1 MTDAVTGNTPITDSR
16 SATPT
21 DRLPLWTAFGWGM
34 GTLGVAAMYN
44 AVNILLLQYLVDFVG
59 IGAAVAGGL
68 MALSKL
74 YDAFTD
80 PVIGAI
86 SDRSKSKMGRRR
98 PFVLYGCFLLALSAI
113 LLFNVPSGLTGNLA
127 VIYAGGALILYATAY
142 GLFGVPYMAM
152 PAEMTTSA
160 NERSRLISFR
170 VLAVSI
176 ASLIATFVGPVVLQ
190 MFNNSSTGYSIYSSM
205 LASLAIIGGLT
216 AFFATRNAPFHYQ
229 DSPYDLNIFKMVQSA
244 WLNKPFMLLVAV
256 KLISL
261 MTMAVTQAVM
271 PFLFFQVLSLDSA
284 QLGYYFLLFYLG
296 MMCSQPVW
304 LMIARKLGK
313 RWLFITTT
321 ILSALVALTWALAS
335 SGDPYIYVLARGLAA
350 GIIGGGGLMVGQSL
364 LPDVMA
370 YDFKLTGMRR
380 EGLLSAVYTLV
391 EKFAFAMGTTLT
403 GLVLGLTGYIKGTGG
418 APVQQ
423 PESVVNSLYTLI
435 AVFPISVAS
444 ICAVLIYFIRI
455 PGQK

>member
-1 MTDAVTGNTPITDSR
+1 MTDAVTGNTPMADAPSTP
-16 SATPT
+16 PT

-335 SGDPYIYVLARGLAA
+335 PGDPYIYVLARGLAA
-350 GIIGGGGLMVGQSL
+350 GIIGGGGLMGGQSL

-380 EGLLSAVYTLV
+380 EGLLSAIYTLV

-435 AVFPISVAS
+435 AVFPISVAC

>member
-1 MTDAVTGNTPITDSR
+1 MTDAVTGNTPMADAPSTP
-16 SATPT
+16 PT

-335 SGDPYIYVLARGLAA
+335 PGDPYIYVLARGLAA
-350 GIIGGGGLMVGQSL
+350 GIIGGGVLMVGQSL

-380 EGLLSAVYTLV
+380 EGLLSAIYTLV

-435 AVFPISVAS
+435 AVFPISVAC